1 MLADRFDIRF
11 WRAKERPTTGKEE
24 PIEVGVPCEHILND
38 LDRLARI
45 IVAGKRRALNFGVVV
60 AVHKLPKSFDSLVQ
74 VCCGQTPRDNCKFA
88 LWQKAFERLSSVFAP
103 GKIVRSDK

>member
-1 MLADRFDIRF
+1 MLADRLDIRL
-11 WRAKERPTTGKEE
+11 WCAKERPTTGKEK
-24 PIEVGVPCEHILND
+24 PIEIGVPREHILND

-74 VCCGQTPRDNCKFA
+74 VCCGQTPRYNFKFA
-88 LWQKAFERLSSVFAP
+88 LSQKALERLSIVSAP
-103 GKIVRSDK
+103 SRIVPSDK